1 MDGHALFGAAMV
13 AVSLDGL
20 NVYAT
25 SYISNALAVFNR
37 E

>member
-13 AVSLDGL
+13 AVSPDGL